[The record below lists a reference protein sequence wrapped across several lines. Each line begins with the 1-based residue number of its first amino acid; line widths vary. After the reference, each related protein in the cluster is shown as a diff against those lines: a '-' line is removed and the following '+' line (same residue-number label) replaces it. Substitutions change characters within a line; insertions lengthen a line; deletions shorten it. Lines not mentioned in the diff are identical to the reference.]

1 MKYISHLDLMRLFVR
16 SMRRARLP
24 LKLTEGFSPH
34 PKFSIKQAL
43 KLGVE
48 SMHEEAT
55 VMLTAPVPPQEFTER
70 LQLQLPKGIA
80 ITDAKGNFN

>member
-1 MKYISHLDLMRLFVR
+1 MR